1 MAVASPLR
9 LTLPYP
15 PSANR
20 YWRTTARGGR
30 VLTYLSEEA
39 RAYRAHVLRLGRAL
53 GVTPTSADVE
63 LRLVVYRPRRAGDL
77 SNRVKVLEDALIGV
91 AYADDSQVVRI
102 VAERLDDAASPRV
115 EVEVR
120 EVAE

>member
-20 YWRTTARGGR
+20 YWRITARGGR